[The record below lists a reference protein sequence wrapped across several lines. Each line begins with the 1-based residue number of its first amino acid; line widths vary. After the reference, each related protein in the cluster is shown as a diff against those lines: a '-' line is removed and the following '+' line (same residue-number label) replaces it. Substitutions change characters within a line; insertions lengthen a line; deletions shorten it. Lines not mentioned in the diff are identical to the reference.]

1 MSLSKSMKKR
11 GKENQTMRRA
21 AEAVVAEVVVAE
33 AVVAEVVVA
42 EAVVAEA
49 VVAEVVCECENE
61 TNRRCRRRHYTVFL
75 QVCVYNCNHIHDYCR
90 CQNHHHRRIHYRK
103 IRIFFLF

>member
-33 AVVAEVVVA
+33 A

-49 VVAEVVCECENE
+49 VVEAACECENE

-75 QVCVYNCNHIHDYCR
+75 QVCVYKCNHIHDYCR

>member
-11 GKENQTMRRA
+11 GKENRTTRRA
-21 AEAVVAEVVVAE
+21 AEAVVAEA
-33 AVVAEVVVA
+33 VVA

-61 TNRRCRRRHYTVFL
+61 TNRRCRRRYYTVFL